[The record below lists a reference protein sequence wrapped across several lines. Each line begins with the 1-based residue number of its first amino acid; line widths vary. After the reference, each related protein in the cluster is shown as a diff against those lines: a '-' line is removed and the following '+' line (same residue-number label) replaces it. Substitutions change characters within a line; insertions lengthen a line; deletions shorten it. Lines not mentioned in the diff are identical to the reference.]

1 MSIEIDNFDNIEG
14 HKFPVFE
21 CCICKKKYKGYG
33 NNPFPLD
40 SADNEV
46 DAYAD
51 KECCDDC
58 NLTKVIPARRTYRE

>member
-40 SADNEV
+40 SAD
-46 DAYAD
+46 

-58 NLTKVIPARRTYRE
+58 NLTKVIPARRIYRE